1 MRKFPMELIMNDVG
15 GMDLMVEKDAGN
27 SIRVKTGNIS
37 NSVNFWIK
45 LRNICDQALVE
56 FDVEESI

>member
-1 MRKFPMELIMNDVG
+1 MELIMNDVG